1 MKKNGFIVTSLL
13 YPILVMITGI
23 LAVFLSMGKTNT
35 FLNQMK
41 LDTKGSIF
49 DSVTCDCEVINH
61 TLKTLGERIENINQK
76 VETIKNKQSI
86 LSTMNFSSNKV
97 TEINTI
103 QNAYYLLFRETG
115 SNNTITGGVVVLEK
129 VIGTN
134 RIVIVKATGNKIT
147 MAEGYY
153 YAKVSG

>member
-13 YPILVMITGI
+13 YPILVMVTGI
-23 LAVFLSMGKTNT
+23 AAVFLSMGKTNT

-41 LDTKGSIF
+41 LDTNGSIF

-76 VETIKNKQSI
+76 VEEIKNKQNI
-86 LSTMNFSSNKV
+86 LNAMSFSSNKV
-97 TEINTI
+97 TEMSTV

-115 SNNTITGGVVVLEK
+115 SNNTIIGGVVVLDK
-129 VIGTN
+129 TIGTN
-134 RIVIVKATGNKIT
+134 RVLLVKATGSKIT
-147 MAEGYY
+147 MGEGYY